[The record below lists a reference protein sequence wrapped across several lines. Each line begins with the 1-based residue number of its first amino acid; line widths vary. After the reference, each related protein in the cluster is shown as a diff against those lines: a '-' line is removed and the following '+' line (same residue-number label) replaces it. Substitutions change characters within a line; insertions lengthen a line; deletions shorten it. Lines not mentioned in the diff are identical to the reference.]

1 MFAAPLGGWL
11 TGPAGTV
18 SLGPLTVSAD
28 MGIACAVIPDLL
40 EGIGLTTSEMG
51 LRQVRPVGP
60 GRRGRGAWMFEAG
73 PPVAVAEVTLTV
85 GDGTLIAHQGALY
98 VSFRR

>member
-1 MFAAPLGGWL
+1 
-11 TGPAGTV
+11 
-18 SLGPLTVSAD
+18 
-28 MGIACAVIPDLL
+28 
-40 EGIGLTTSEMG
+40 
-51 LRQVRPVGP
+51 
-60 GRRGRGAWMFEAG
+60 MFEAG